1 MACVLVSRV
10 VDEKFVK
17 ARKMKE
23 TLNNGECSQ
32 KLYIKKYY

>member
-1 MACVLVSRV
+1 MFSGQSCS

-23 TLNNGECSQ
+23 TLNNGECHQ